1 MSYKKKNERNR
12 SYSEGSVTTSVARD
26 NFADTIN
33 QVTYGKKRI
42 TIERRGKAVAAVVP
56 IEDLEI
62 LERLEDLLDLEEAR
76 ISIKEA
82 EESGT
87 IPWEKVKADLK
98 L

>member
-1 MSYKKKNERNR
+1 MADEKKKKLDS

-62 LERLEDLLDLEEAR
+62 LERLEDLLDLEEAK

>member
-1 MSYKKKNERNR
+1 MSYKKKKEINR
-12 SYSEGSVTTSVARD
+12 SYNEESVTTSVARD